1 MSQQRKHDESA
12 VIAISET
19 PQTRQSLAADLRVL
33 GVQAG
38 MTLLVHS
45 SLSKVGYVPGGAISL
60 ILALQDVLTPDGTL
74 VMPAFS
80 SHLSDPAQWK
90 NPPVP
95 EAWWQ
100 IIRDHTPAFD
110 PAITPTRGIGI
121 LPELFR
127 TFPNVRRSYHPMD
140 SFSAWG
146 KHAEYITADH
156 SLAHGLGDGSPL
168 AKLYALDGYTLM
180 IGTTYETNTIFHLGE
195 YRAPNPPLTQQ
206 GSPILR
212 DGQRSGQPM
221 KMWRLIRIA
230 LRQSVRLL
238 RHKAVWC
245 ALARSVWQKRACFRG
260 APPQISQRQ
269 PLRAYALRKLKI
281 KRD

>member
-1 MSQQRKHDESA
+1 MSKQRKHDESA
-12 VIAISET
+12 AIAISAT
-19 PQTRQSLAADLRVL
+19 PQTRHSLAADLRAL

-45 SLSKVGYVPGGAISL
+45 SLSKVGYVVGGAISL
-60 ILALQDVLTPDGTL
+60 ILALQDALTPGGTL

-80 SHLSDPAQWK
+80 SHLSDPAQWQ

-146 KHAEYITADH
+146 KHAAYITADH
-156 SLAHGLGDGSPL
+156 SLARGLGDGSPL

-195 YRAPNPPLTQQ
+195 YRAPNPPLIQQ

-212 DGQRSGQPM
+212 DGQPMWAIYEDVEANTDHFEAIGADFEAQSGVVRVG
-221 KMWRLIRIA
+221 KVGLAETRLFPGRA
-230 LRQSVRLL
+230 
-238 RHKAVWC
+238 AVDF
-245 ALARSVWQKRACFRG
+245 AEAAFTR
-260 APPQISQRQ
+260 
-269 PLRAYALRKLKI
+269 LRAAQA
-281 KRD
+281 